1 LLEDDDVPAPTRSKI
16 VCTIGP
22 ACESKEMLSLMADAG
37 MDMARLNLSH
47 GTLKDHELRFARIRE
62 LLPDL
67 PIMMDLEGPRVRIGE
82 VEGHVDLAPGDKI
95 TLTSTHVLGT
105 RDRISVTLPSLPGAV
120 TPGQRIF
127 INDGIVELRVEEVKG
142 ANIHCAVF
150 TGGQISSH
158 KGVNVPGLEL
168 GMRVPTKQ
176 DTGHLRFVAQLN
188 ADFVAVSAVKRKS
201 ELDAVSSI
209 LRKQRSDIPIIA
221 KIEHRKAV
229 DNFAEILDASY
240 GVMVARGDL
249 GVEIPPE
256 HVPLIQKEIIHKCN
270 QAGKPVIVATQMLES
285 MVENPR
291 PTRAETSDV
300 ANAILDGADAIM
312 LSAETAVGKH
322 PFEAVH
328 AMDTIARYVEAS
340 YPQRDPAYYHSGQ
353 HVIAEELG
361 AAVVSIAQRLAIK
374 TVLVFTM
381 AGYSARM
388 VSKYRPPARIIAATP
403 HERVWR
409 QLRLLWGAET
419 LLIKK
424 YENTDLMLTETVKHL
439 VTEGRL
445 TPDERLVVVRSST
458 LAPGK
463 TNILGI
469 FTVKDLLGPRAPKPP
484 STP

>member
-1 LLEDDDVPAPTRSKI
+1 MLEDDDVPAPTRSKI

-22 ACESKEMLSLMADAG
+22 ACESEEMLSLMADAG

-47 GTLKDHELRFARIRE
+47 GTLKDHELRFARIRK

-82 VEGHVDLAPGDKI
+82 MEGHLDLEPGDKI
-95 TLTSTHVLGT
+95 TLTSARVMGS
-105 RDRISVTLPSLPGAV
+105 RDRVSVTLPSLPRAV
-120 TPGQRIF
+120 APGQRIF
-127 INDGIVELRVEEVKG
+127 INDGIVELRVEDVKG
-142 ANIHCAVF
+142 EDIHCAVF
-150 TGGQISSH
+150 AGGTISSH
-158 KGVNVPGLEL
+158 KGVNVPDLEL
-168 GMRVPTKQ
+168 GMTVPTKQ
-176 DTGHLRFVAQLN
+176 DTEHLRFVAKLN
-188 ADFVAVSAVKRKS
+188 ADYVAVSAVKRRS
-201 ELDAVSSI
+201 ELDAIANI
-209 LRKQRSDIPIIA
+209 LQKQGADIPIIS

-229 DNFAEILDASY
+229 DNFSEILDASY

-270 QAGKPVIVATQMLES
+270 QVGKPVIVATQMLES

-300 ANAILDGADAIM
+300 ANAILDGADAVM

-322 PFEAVH
+322 PFEAVR

-353 HVIAEELG
+353 HVVAEELG
-361 AAVVSIAQRLAIK
+361 QAVVSIVQHLAIK

-403 HERVWR
+403 HQRVWR

-419 LLIKK
+419 LLIKQ
-424 YENTDLMLTETVKHL
+424 YENTDQMLTETVKRL
-439 VTEGRL
+439 VDEGTL
-445 TPDERLVVVRSST
+445 TPDERFVVVRSSVS
-458 LAPGK
+458 APGK

-469 FTVKDLLGPRAPKPP
+469 FTVKDLLSPPAPKQSSP
-484 STP
+484 S